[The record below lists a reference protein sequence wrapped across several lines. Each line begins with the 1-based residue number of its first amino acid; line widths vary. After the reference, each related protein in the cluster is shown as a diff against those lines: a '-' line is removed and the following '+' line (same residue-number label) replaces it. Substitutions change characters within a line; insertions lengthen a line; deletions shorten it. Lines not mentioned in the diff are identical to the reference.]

1 MNHSARNVDTNHR
14 WCVWLTPRKGQPHV
28 VAAFDVREDA
38 ETLADNS
45 PRLSVREHM
54 AWLPTT
60 TVRVRRLVLTGQSDL
75 RLGQIYPP
83 DGEILTVGNE
93 PVGRGMVIAIEPT
106 EFAVAVPVLPPAVG
120 DGPSIWELGRGLA
133 RRAAQA

>member
-1 MNHSARNVDTNHR
+1 MKAIDTNHR
-14 WCVWLTPRKGQPHV
+14 WLVWLFPRKGEPHV
-28 VAAFDVREDA
+28 VGAFDDREDA

-45 PRLSVREHM
+45 PRLSVREHI

-60 TVRVRRLVLTGQSDL
+60 TVRVRRLMLTRQRDL

-83 DGEILTVGNE
+83 DGEILAIGNE

-106 EFAVAVPVLPPAVG
+106 EFAVAIPVLPPAIG
-120 DGPSIWELGRGLA
+120 EGPSLWALGRDLA
-133 RRAAQA
+133 ARSAQA